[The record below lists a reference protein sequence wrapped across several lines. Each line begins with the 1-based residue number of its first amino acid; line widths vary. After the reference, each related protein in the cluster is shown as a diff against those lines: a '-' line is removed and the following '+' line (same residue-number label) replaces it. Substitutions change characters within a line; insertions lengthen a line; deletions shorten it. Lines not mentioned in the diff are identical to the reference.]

1 MYEYLSLMGIT
12 NPLFASVI
20 LCLTALLPFATLGF
34 MFSKSM
40 EKEPSYLINFDR
52 MKKLEGPWTILLVVT
67 APLVFIYNAFAWAFW
82 SVIVIAEFLAGLVTK
97 FYNLI
102 VVHVIAAFKW
112 LYHTLQIPNWWKVPK
127 WLFMNVIWVPVKFIA
142 KTGWHYI
149 IVWGWDLYVTSFQ
162 SLKGVYN
169 TSKIKSGFIGGFL
182 SLFIIGVSIYLALLF
197 DLEVIG
203 LVGLV
208 ISSLP
213 ALKASGEITAMN
225 HSDSANASEHG
236 MAVMKSAVKYVIVAI
251 GSLFVIQILLW
262 ASIIPD
268 VGLTILGIA
277 VNTNVLLSGIV
288 LLSFFVLAF
297 ATAIFPNYLLYNKD
311 DQSIKD
317 SFVSYLNVIKEKGVQ
332 LFAVSIPGAA
342 WSGIAIALPALLIY
356 ASISVSDSIK
366 KDFYIAQIESNE
378 TLVQESADSLQSA
391 VELFAIDSISIGTL
405 QATFED
411 CIAEEVNLKQKQ
423 FSHQYPDNVIENIE
437 IVFTDD
443 STRFSGLFDQRV
455 EDQNKLI
462 ESLMQKRQA
471 LQEDQK
477 TKQNYLDQFESEKW
491 SFVVQRRYADSEGD
505 EGWKTVVSNTD
516 MSKFVDTD
524 VDKGESYEYRIKAK
538 NISGSSKW
546 SSVLTKSIPDD
557 MLIAPSRLV
566 AKNELNFRNKL
577 YWNDNSYN
585 EEEFIIERRKWSDDD
600 AWSEWE
606 ILASV
611 GADVNS
617 YTDTKIKS
625 NVTYQYRVFCSGM
638 GDDSAT
644 SNVESVTPAISVP
657 RVTDTGVNK
666 VSTMMDWRYNF
677 AWSKSQAP
685 RRQISTPNGDVPPF
699 ENNEISF
706 KAELIKE
713 IDAITSDI
721 AQLDEDIAKEEEI
734 KNMYADL
741 IDYNTSE
748 LNTYSIFKNI
758 SVIFAILFVAIFGG
772 ILLGILYVYYAKLY
786 YAAYTI
792 REKEEWYFIT
802 EIKEAQKENSHQ
814 PLLGFTLLI
823 VFVILQNL

>member
-1 MYEYLSLMGIT
+1 
-12 NPLFASVI
+12 
-20 LCLTALLPFATLGF
+20 
-34 MFSKSM
+34 
-40 EKEPSYLINFDR
+40 
-52 MKKLEGPWTILLVVT
+52 
-67 APLVFIYNAFAWAFW
+67 
-82 SVIVIAEFLAGLVTK
+82 
-97 FYNLI
+97 
-102 VVHVIAAFKW
+102 
-112 LYHTLQIPNWWKVPK
+112 
-127 WLFMNVIWVPVKFIA
+127 
-142 KTGWHYI
+142 
-149 IVWGWDLYVTSFQ
+149 
-162 SLKGVYN
+162 
-169 TSKIKSGFIGGFL
+169 
-182 SLFIIGVSIYLALLF
+182 
-197 DLEVIG
+197 
-203 LVGLV
+203 
-208 ISSLP
+208 
-213 ALKASGEITAMN
+213 MN

-236 MAVMKSAVKYVIVAI
+236 MAVMRSAVKYVIVAI

-332 LFAVSIPGAA
+332 LLAVSIPGAA

-423 FSHQYPDNVIENIE
+423 YSHQYPDNVIENIE
-437 IVFTDD
+437 IIFTDD

-491 SFVVQRRYADSEGD
+491 TFVVQRRYADSEGD

-557 MLIAPSRLV
+557 MLMAPSRLV

-657 RVTDTGVNK
+657 RLTDTGVNK

-677 AWSKSQAP
+677 AWSKSKAP

-706 KAELIKE
+706 KAELIKA